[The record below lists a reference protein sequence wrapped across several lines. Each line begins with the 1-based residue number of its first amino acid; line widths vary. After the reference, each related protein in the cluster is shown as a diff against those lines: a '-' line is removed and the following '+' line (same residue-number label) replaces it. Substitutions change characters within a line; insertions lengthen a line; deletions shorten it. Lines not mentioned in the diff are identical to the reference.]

1 MIVWDKGVYVYTKS
15 NPRNVVSE
23 MIRFPKLLIGAVNGI
38 YILMKY
44 IYIYIYPKLNMIL
57 GPSIGFGTTT
67 LALCDVVYST
77 PEATFSTPFMKLG
90 KLI

>member
-1 MIVWDKGVYVYTKS
+1 
-15 NPRNVVSE
+15 
-23 MIRFPKLLIGAVNGI
+23 
-38 YILMKY
+38 
-44 IYIYIYPKLNMIL
+44 MIL

>member
-1 MIVWDKGVYVYTKS
+1 MYTKN

-44 IYIYIYPKLNMIL
+44 ICPKLNMTL

-77 PEATFSTPFMKLG
+77 PEATFTTPFMKLG
-90 KLI
+90 KPI